1 MCPSIAGSDQLHVL
15 VLLKK
20 KNLYPLAKKN
30 KKTSR
35 KQHMNQQTAQIK
47 VNKIAIYISI
57 VNQT

>member
-1 MCPSIAGSDQLHVL
+1 MCPSSASTDQLHEL

-20 KNLYPLAKKN
+20 NFFYPLAKKN

-47 VNKIAIYISI
+47 VNKIAICISI